1 MGKAYSIISGKGGT
15 GKTSSAINLAAA
27 FHSLGEEVVVV
38 DANISTP
45 NVGVHLGAPIVPVT
59 LNHVLNNKSEI
70 TEAIYKHNSG
80 LKILPSSLSE
90 YELGTVNHEKLGEV
104 VKKIKNILGYVM
116 IDSAA
121 GLGKEIESSISASDE
136 AIIITQP
143 EMPAVTDALKAVKLC
158 EKLKKPIKGVIVTRH
173 KWKKSEMKIEN
184 VLEMLEVP
192 AIGLIPE
199 DKNMQKALMLKS
211 PIIYSHPK
219 SKASK
224 AYMETARKLL
234 NIKGKRGL
242 FSRMFGN

>member
-45 NVGVHLGAPIVPVT
+45 NVGIHLGAPIVPIA
-59 LNHVLNNKSEI
+59 LNHVLNNKAEI

-80 LKILPSSLSE
+80 LKILPSSLSA
-90 YELGTVNHEKLGEV
+90 YDLSKVNHEKLAEV
-104 VKKIKNILGYVM
+104 VKKIKNMLGYVM

-121 GLGKEIESSISASDE
+121 GLGKETESSISASDE

-143 EMPAVTDALKAVKLC
+143 EMPAVTDALKAIKLC
-158 EKLKKPIKGVIVTRH
+158 EKLKKPVKGVIVTRH

-211 PIIYSHPK
+211 PIIYSHPR

-224 AYMETARKLL
+224 AYFETARRLL
-234 NIKGKRGL
+234 GIKEEKGFFR
-242 FSRMFGN
+242 RMFGS

>member
-1 MGKAYSIISGKGGT
+1 MGKVYSIISGKGGT

-27 FHSLGEEVVVV
+27 LHSLGEEVIVI

-45 NVGVHLGAPIVPVT
+45 NVGIHLGAPIVPVT
-59 LNHVLNNKSEI
+59 LNHILNNQTRL
-70 TEAIYKHNSG
+70 TEAIYKHESG
-80 LKILPSSLSE
+80 IKILPSSLATQDLSKI
-90 YELGTVNHEKLGEV
+90 NHEKLPEI
-104 VKKIKNILGYVM
+104 VKSLRNLTNYLL

-121 GLGKEIESSISASDE
+121 GLGKETESAILASDE

-158 EKLKKPIKGVIVTRH
+158 EKLKTPVKGVIVTRH
-173 KWKKSEMKIEN
+173 RWRKTEMKIEN

-211 PIIYSHPK
+211 PIVKSHPR

-224 AYMETARKLL
+224 AYLETARKIL
-234 NIKGKRGL
+234 NIKEEPGF
-242 FSRMFGN
+242 FSRMFRN